1 MLDEVVRLGQ
11 RMAFE
16 GRLGQVVQAFEA
28 APLEQFGQAAL
39 QGHLEARVSAEGS
52 EHAAGARIHQGHAH
66 HREFAAQRGVLDQY
80 REALLFQAAD
90 PGEDARVLGQHL
102 RRHVRQRQLA
112 FEDLP
117 LDRTLEDLR
126 QALHLRLGQGIAGAH
141 AVAEVEVLDQVGGEI
156 HHLAVGLAHEGQGA
170 DTALHVAR
178 VGVVQ
183 VRAAQLAVGV
193 VDRQAM
199 AVEQSQRQ
207 RIVAAG
213 LEPAFVRVMDE
224 RRIGDL
230 FSPVLVVVE
239 EVAVQP
245 LDEFAQRRGQ
255 RAFLARALAVGEA
268 HRRLRIAD
276 VQRPDVGHDVAPGGD
291 LDLHAEAGEDGRQV
305 GDGLLQRQVLAR
317 DARAAGGIG
326 AGHQQ
331 RLGVGIEVVD
341 LLDDELGPGLHH
353 LLHRAA
359 VDGAEDALAVLLR
372 DVGRQFHLDLEDLPV
387 AVLRVDDVV
396 LRQAY
401 VVGGDVARLAVQLDE
416 VGGTQRRRRQEV
428 VERPRRGAVALVAD
442 RLVGDHRE
450 IIEPGFQSKVIEKID
465 LYFHGEHQEKRKPA
479 IIRELRAKV
488 PALRRTRR
496 YLPAS
501 PPLSGT

>member
-245 LDEFAQRRGQ
+245 LDEFA
-255 RAFLARALAVGEA
+255 
-268 HRRLRIAD
+268 
-276 VQRPDVGHDVAPGGD
+276 
-291 LDLHAEAGEDGRQV
+291 
-305 GDGLLQRQVLAR
+305 
-317 DARAAGGIG
+317 
-326 AGHQQ
+326 
-331 RLGVGIEVVD
+331 
-341 LLDDELGPGLHH
+341 
-353 LLHRAA
+353 
-359 VDGAEDALAVLLR
+359 
-372 DVGRQFHLDLEDLPV
+372 
-387 AVLRVDDVV
+387 
-396 LRQAY
+396 
-401 VVGGDVARLAVQLDE
+401 
-416 VGGTQRRRRQEV
+416 
-428 VERPRRGAVALVAD
+428 
-442 RLVGDHRE
+442 
-450 IIEPGFQSKVIEKID
+450 
-465 LYFHGEHQEKRKPA
+465 
-479 IIRELRAKV
+479 
-488 PALRRTRR
+488 
-496 YLPAS
+496 
-501 PPLSGT
+501 